1 MAAQESTIATKP
13 ANPAPL
19 GLAAF
24 GLTTVVLSCVNGGLI
39 PPEAAPVVVPLAFA
53 YGGLAQIIAGI
64 MEFKQNNTF
73 GTVAFVSY
81 GCFWWWYALL
91 LWTMGAG
98 WIKAPHAS
106 GIGLT
111 LLMWGVFTFCL
122 WIATFR
128 LPKMLWA
135 IFLTLWIAFF
145 LLGAGDMGMGL
156 AWRKAGGWVGILCGC
171 SALYLSF
178 AQVTN
183 AVAGRTAIPVGEPLI
198 GN

>member
-1 MAAQESTIATKP
+1 MTTQESAKV

-24 GLTTVVLSCVNGGLI
+24 GLTTVVLSCINGGLI
-39 PPEAAPVVVPLAFA
+39 PSEAAPVVVPLAFA
-53 YGGLAQIIAGI
+53 YGGLAQIIAGV

-73 GTVAFVSY
+73 GTVAFISY
-81 GCFWWWYALL
+81 GSFWWWYALL
-91 LWTMGAG
+91 LWTIGAG
-98 WIKAPHAS
+98 WIKPPHPS

-111 LLMWGVFTFCL
+111 LLMWGVFTLCM

-128 LPKMLWA
+128 INKTLWL

-145 LLGAGDMGMGL
+145 LLGAGDMGLGIG
-156 AWRKAGGWVGILCGC
+156 WRRAGGLEGILCGAL
-171 SALYLSF
+171 ALYLSF

-183 AVAGRTAIPVGEPLI
+183 AVAGRAVIPVGGPI
-198 GN
+198 IHD